1 MQCRLYERRAEK
13 NAVGRMS
20 AGGVYIA
27 DMVIIILLPVYLLFQ
42 RIGDYQMI
50 KFTTPYIKWQSVKI
64 TIGIIAIPFFLSMA
78 KNKNAKQGGMVS
90 PKITGAFIMPI

>member
-1 MQCRLYERRAEK
+1 MQCRLSERRAEK

-50 KFTTPYIKWQSVKI
+50 KFTTPYIKWQI